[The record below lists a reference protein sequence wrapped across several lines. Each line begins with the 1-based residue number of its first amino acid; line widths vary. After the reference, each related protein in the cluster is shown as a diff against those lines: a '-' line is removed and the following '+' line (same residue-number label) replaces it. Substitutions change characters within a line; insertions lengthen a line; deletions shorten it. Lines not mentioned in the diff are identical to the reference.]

1 MEADKVKLYFI
12 LLRLK
17 SYLVSLIDNP
27 EECSD
32 DFVYTE
38 EYLNRRF
45 PERLEEII
53 DTLKKFDIN
62 CDCDIAF
69 DQNIQVKF
77 KAIVEKENSK
87 IDLETLLNNSEIQP
101 PELLIKEKQL
111 DKFKKEREEKI
122 KAILTSLFQL
132 SKIWVAHKNLQTDI
146 DDYSVLDEEE
156 ILRPEEIEEL
166 KRLDVDTALSFDV
179 ISKLTQT
186 YLNELS
192 DFYFQFGGNINLH
205 GLINDLAK
213 LKIDVEKK
221 YDKLFREHG
230 LDPGKIDNNQT

>member
-166 KRLDVDTALSFDV
+166 KRLDVDSALSFDV

-205 GLINDLAK
+205 GLINDLGK

-230 LDPGKIDNNQT
+230 LDPGKIDNNRT